1 MEQLGAPAEFVKID
15 CEGAEYDI
23 VLTSDPALWAPVRR
37 VVLEYHDMPGHDW
50 DELKTFFGDVGLQE
64 VHREPT
70 LERLGLAWVSRDPL
84 HAP

>member
-1 MEQLGAPAEFVKID
+1 
-15 CEGAEYDI
+15 
-23 VLTSDPALWAPVRR
+23 VRR